1 LLHGNGT
8 AQRPVQGQKPACG
21 NRTDSSTRLGRNEL
35 GGITNADQKPVARNN
50 APSQKMFKFND
61 QGAFDEAKRKVSLMI
76 EEVRQESPEDADY
89 LEEHMVFDEKT

>member
-1 LLHGNGT
+1 
-8 AQRPVQGQKPACG
+8 
-21 NRTDSSTRLGRNEL
+21 
-35 GGITNADQKPVARNN
+35 
-50 APSQKMFKFND
+50 MFKFND